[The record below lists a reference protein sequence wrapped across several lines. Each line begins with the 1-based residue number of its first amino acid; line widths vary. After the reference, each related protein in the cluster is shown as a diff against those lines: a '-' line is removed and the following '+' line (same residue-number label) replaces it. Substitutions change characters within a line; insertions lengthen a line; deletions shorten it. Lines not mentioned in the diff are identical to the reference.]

1 MYPRLE
7 LLKSFLSEDGT
18 IFIQLDDNELHYAK
32 TICDEVLGRN
42 NFINQIAVE
51 MKLTAGASGGGEDK
65 RLKKNIEFILI
76 YAKNYSNFIKFND
89 VFEEVNLFNLI
100 DEMEA
105 NNSSWKYT
113 SIIMDKGEFIEERK
127 IQDGSGEP
135 IIIKKY
141 KGIKRTTV
149 NSLQKKGE
157 SREDIYWNN
166 FEKLFSDTNAQ
177 TSIRTRIIDEFKA
190 LADDELLLASYIPR
204 SGKDKGK
211 VVEHLY
217 ISPTIRRVIWL
228 KDTAAKRG
236 KFLFKREKLG
246 TYWSGFPL
254 NNLTKEGDVLFANG
268 KKPEALIQRILEL
281 ATNPGDLVLDSF
293 LGSGTSAAVAH
304 KMGRKYI
311 GVEMGEHAKTHC
323 VTRLKKVIDGEQGGI
338 SKSLEW
344 KGGGG
349 FRFFTLGEAVF
360 DSERRI
366 KDGISFE
373 NFAAHIYFT
382 ETKTPMQA
390 AKGAPKKKSAF
401 LGVHNETAYALLYN
415 GILGDKSESGGNVLT
430 HKTLFHI
437 MSEIDKAS
445 VKNKAE
451 HQFETLI
458 IYGEATKMARE
469 NLASNNIIFK
479 QTPYDIK
486 VW

>member
-7 LLKSFLSEDGT
+7 LLKDFLREDGA
-18 IFIQLDDNELHYAK
+18 FFMQLDDNELHNAK
-32 TICDEVLGRN
+32 IVCDEIFGRQ
-42 NFINQIAVE
+42 NFRNTIIV
-51 MKLTAGASGGGEDK
+51 S
-65 RLKKNIEFILI
+65 RIKKNIREREFVKSLNYAQDFILF
-76 YAKNYSNFIKFND
+76 YAKSD
-89 VFEEVNLFNLI
+89 SCLI
-100 DEMEA
+100 RPPE
-105 NNSSWKYT
+105 KV
-113 SIIMDKGEFIEERK
+113 DKKEERWHALDANGLRNGMDYELFGNRPPKGRHWAWTQAKANEAIKNGILKPHEKTGKPIYK
-127 IQDGSGEP
+127 IPASD
-135 IIIKKY
+135 
-141 KGIKRTTV
+141 TTILDT
-149 NSLQKKGE
+149 NWLDLQSSTFNWEFPNAEK
-157 SREDIYWNN
+157 N
-166 FEKLFSDTNAQ
+166 EKLIS
-177 TSIRTRIIDEFKA
+177 RIFEM
-190 LADDELLLASYIPR
+190 
-204 SGKDKGK
+204 
-211 VVEHLY
+211 
-217 ISPTIRRVIWL
+217 
-228 KDTAAKRG
+228 
-236 KFLFKREKLG
+236 
-246 TYWSGFPL
+246 
-254 NNLTKEGDVLFANG
+254 N
-268 KKPEALIQRILEL
+268 
-281 ATNPGDLVLDSF
+281 TNPGDLVLDSF

-373 NFAAHIYFT
+373 NLAAHIYFT
-382 ETKTPMQA
+382 ETKTPMN
-390 AKGAPKKKSAF
+390 APKKKSAF
-401 LGVHNETAYALLYN
+401 LGVHNECAYALLYN

-451 HQFETLI
+451 LQFETLV
-458 IYGEATKMARE
+458 IYGEATKMAHE

-479 QTPYDIK
+479 QTPYDVK